1 MSGPSWMEQL
11 SQLFPP
17 KPQFTEKNLPD
28 LHGKAS
34 PRAFRVYFITGAN
47 TGVGKELARMLYAK
61 NATVYLAARSEEKAR
76 RAIEEIRQ
84 NAPLSSTGKLVF
96 VQLDLADLTTIKGT
110 VKTFLDQES
119 QLHVLFNNAGVM
131 KPAPGT
137 TTVQGYEPQ
146 LGVNNVGTFLL
157 TKLLTPT
164 LAATARREAATTN
177 PGQVR
182 VVWVSSS
189 AAEAPPSPTGGV
201 PLDNLDYH
209 KPMGW
214 FPQYCISKAGNYLHA
229 SEYARR
235 HGPNSNS
242 NSSPG
247 SGDGILSVSL
257 NPGNLDSE
265 LWRNQTFLVRKFLQ
279 LVLLHPPV
287 MGAYT
292 ELYAGLSPE
301 LNLEEHSGGWV
312 VPWGR
317 PMRIRSDLQ
326 EATRTKAEGGSG
338 IGKGF
343 WEWSERQVERYL

>member
-1 MSGPSWMEQL
+1 
-11 SQLFPP
+11 
-17 KPQFTEKNLPD
+17 
-28 LHGKAS
+28 
-34 PRAFRVYFITGAN
+34 
-47 TGVGKELARMLYAK
+47 MLYAK
-61 NATVYLAARSEEKAR
+61 NAKVYIAARSEEKAL
-76 RAIEEIRQ
+76 RAIEEIKQ
-84 NAPLSSTGKLVF
+84 NSPLSSTGKLAF
-96 VQLDLADLTTIKGT
+96 IQLDLADLTTIKGSAQ
-110 VKTFLDQES
+110 TFLDQES

-164 LAATARREAATTN
+164 LAATAQREAATN

-235 HGPNSNS
+235 HGPSNS

-247 SGDGILSVSL
+247 SGSGGGGVGDGILSVSL

-265 LWRNQTFLVRKFLQ
+265 LWRTQKFVVRKFLQ
-279 LVLLHPPV
+279 WVLLHPPV
-287 MGAYT
+287 FGAYT

-326 EATRTKAEGGSG
+326 EATRTKEEGGSG

>member
-11 SQLFPP
+11 SQLFPLNP
-17 KPQFTEKNLPD
+17 S
-28 LHGKAS
+28 S
-34 PRAFRVYFITGAN
+34 PRRTSPTYTAKQVYFITGAN

-61 NATVYLAARSEEKAR
+61 NATVYLAARSEDKAR

-84 NAPLSSTGKLVF
+84 NSPLSSTGKLVF
-96 VQLDLADLTTIKGT
+96 IQLDLADLTTIKGS

-137 TTVQGYEPQ
+137 TTAQGYEPQ
-146 LGVNNVGTFLL
+146 LGVNNI
-157 TKLLTPT
+157 
-164 LAATARREAATTN
+164 AAN

-235 HGPNSNS
+235 HGPSNTGAS
-242 NSSPG
+242 G

-265 LWRNQTFLVRKFLQ
+265 LWRTQTFIVRKFLQ

-326 EATRTKAEGGSG
+326 EATRTKEEGGSG